1 MTKPRNSN
9 TRKVNDLWS
18 VKVIAEKLEITNDQ
32 VRNLVSTIPVA
43 STDGKANLYNA
54 KDVRAAVANR
64 TKKNEAKSGSRE
76 FYEIEK
82 LKQQIRKLS
91 VEADTAEGRVIP
103 KEHVH
108 SGFFRFGSQVRNRL
122 LEMVEKLPPLLA
134 GQTPDQMQVRLKEY
148 AEEILEGLRNHEYSE
163 QIQATKDNRG

>member
-1 MTKPRNSN
+1 MTKPRKAN
-9 TRKVNDLWS
+9 THKANDLWT
-18 VKVIAEKLEITNDQ
+18 VKMIAEKLEITNDQ

-43 STDGKANLYNA
+43 ANDGKANLYNA
-54 KDVRAAVANR
+54 KDVRAAARAR

-103 KEHVH
+103 KEQVH
-108 SGFFRFGSQVRNRL
+108 AGFFRFGSQVRNSL

-148 AEEILEGLRNHEYSE
+148 AEGVLDTLRNHEYSD
-163 QIQATKDNRG
+163 Q